1 MTSITQ
7 LVKNNLE
14 LSKNIPLKIALYE
27 AFKKTIVLR
36 EIPAGTRINEKE
48 FSTEL
53 NISRTP
59 IRYALGVLEEEKLV
73 EHIPNRGIIVK
84 GISLQ
89 DAHEI
94 FEIRKSLE
102 TLAST
107 TAMNKMTKADF
118 DEMKELLETCEGYLL
133 EHEIDN
139 VLKNFNDFNNLIYE
153 KSQMLRLKEIV
164 SELQA
169 YLLYF
174 RRISISS
181 DDRRRKALDEHW
193 MIYRGIKNKDYQQV
207 TLITHEHL
215 NHSLDFIIQE
225 MEQDNDPD
233 R

>member
-1 MTSITQ
+1 MNSITQ
-7 LVKNNLE
+7 IVKNNLE
-14 LSKNIPLKIALYE
+14 LSQNVPLKIALYH

-48 FSTEL
+48 FSSEL

-84 GISLQ
+84 GVSLQ
-89 DAHEI
+89 DALEI
-94 FEIRKSLE
+94 FEIRKALE

-107 TAMNKMTKADF
+107 TAMNLMTKDDF
-118 DEMKELLETCEGYLL
+118 EEMRQLLETCECYLKNQ
-133 EHEIDN
+133 EIDK
-139 VLKNFNDFNNLIYE
+139 VLANFNDFNNLIYE

-193 MIYRGIKNKDYQQV
+193 LIYRGMKNKDYQQV

-215 NHSLDFIIQE
+215 NHSLEFIIQE
-225 MEQDNDPD
+225 MEETNDQ
-233 R
+233 

>member
-1 MTSITQ
+1 MNSITQ
-7 LVKNNLE
+7 IVKNNLE
-14 LSKNIPLKIALYE
+14 LSQNVPLKIALYH

-48 FSTEL
+48 FSSEL

-84 GISLQ
+84 GVSLQ
-89 DAHEI
+89 DALEI
-94 FEIRKSLE
+94 FEIRKALE

-107 TAMNKMTKADF
+107 AAMNLMTKEDF
-118 DEMKELLETCEGYLL
+118 EEMRQLLETCECYLKNQ
-133 EHEIDN
+133 EIDK
-139 VLKNFNDFNNLIYE
+139 VLANFNDFNNLIYE

-193 MIYRGIKNKDYQQV
+193 LIYRGMKNKDYQQV

-215 NHSLDFIIQE
+215 NHSLEFIIQE
-225 MEQDNDPD
+225 MEETNDQ
-233 R
+233 

>member
-1 MTSITQ
+1 MSQ
-7 LVKNNLE
+7 NV
-14 LSKNIPLKIALYE
+14 PLKIALYH

-48 FSTEL
+48 FSSEL

-84 GISLQ
+84 GVSLQ
-89 DAHEI
+89 DALEI
-94 FEIRKSLE
+94 FEIRKALE

-107 TAMNKMTKADF
+107 TAMNLMTKEDF
-118 DEMKELLETCEGYLL
+118 EEMRQLLETCECYLKNQ
-133 EHEIDN
+133 EIDK
-139 VLKNFNDFNNLIYE
+139 VLANFNDFNNLIYE

-193 MIYRGIKNKDYQQV
+193 LIYRGMKNKDYQQV

-215 NHSLDFIIQE
+215 NHSLEFIIQE
-225 MEQDNDPD
+225 MEETNDQ
-233 R
+233 

>member
-1 MTSITQ
+1 M
-7 LVKNNLE
+7 LKKNLE
-14 LSKNIPLKIALYE
+14 LSQNVPLKIALYH

-48 FSTEL
+48 FSSEL

-84 GISLQ
+84 GVSLQ
-89 DAHEI
+89 DALEI
-94 FEIRKSLE
+94 FEIRKALE

-107 TAMNKMTKADF
+107 TAMNLMTKEDF
-118 DEMKELLETCEGYLL
+118 EEMRQLLETCECYLKNQ
-133 EHEIDN
+133 EIDK
-139 VLKNFNDFNNLIYE
+139 VLANFNDFNNLIYE

-193 MIYRGIKNKDYQQV
+193 LIYRGMKNKDYQQV

-215 NHSLDFIIQE
+215 NHSLEFIIQE
-225 MEQDNDPD
+225 MEETNDQ
-233 R
+233 

>member
-1 MTSITQ
+1 MNSITQ
-7 LVKNNLE
+7 IVKNNLE
-14 LSKNIPLKIALYE
+14 LSQNVPLKIALYH

-48 FSTEL
+48 FSSEL

-84 GISLQ
+84 GVSLQ
-89 DAHEI
+89 DALEI
-94 FEIRKSLE
+94 FEIRKALE

-107 TAMNKMTKADF
+107 TAMNLMTKEDF
-118 DEMKELLETCEGYLL
+118 EEMRQLLETCECYLKNQ
-133 EHEIDN
+133 EIDK
-139 VLKNFNDFNNLIYE
+139 VLANFNDFNNLIYE

-193 MIYRGIKNKDYQQV
+193 LIYRGMKNKDYQQV

-215 NHSLDFIIQE
+215 NHSLEFIIQE
-225 MEQDNDPD
+225 MEETNAQ
-233 R
+233 

>member
-1 MTSITQ
+1 MNSITQ
-7 LVKNNLE
+7 IVKNNLE
-14 LSKNIPLKIALYE
+14 LSQNVPLKIALYH

-48 FSTEL
+48 FSSEL

-84 GISLQ
+84 GVSLQ
-89 DAHEI
+89 DALEI
-94 FEIRKSLE
+94 FEIRKALE

-107 TAMNKMTKADF
+107 TAMNLMTKEDF
-118 DEMKELLETCEGYLL
+118 EEMRQLLETCECYLKNQ
-133 EHEIDN
+133 EIDK
-139 VLKNFNDFNNLIYE
+139 VLANFNDFNNLIYE

-193 MIYRGIKNKDYQQV
+193 LIYRGMKNKDYQQV

-215 NHSLDFIIQE
+215 NHSLEFIIQE
-225 MEQDNDPD
+225 MEETNDQ
-233 R
+233 

>member
-1 MTSITQ
+1 MNSITQ
-7 LVKNNLE
+7 IVKNHLE
-14 LSKNIPLKIALYE
+14 LSQNVPLKIALYH

-48 FSTEL
+48 FSSEL

-84 GISLQ
+84 GVSLQ
-89 DAHEI
+89 DALEI
-94 FEIRKSLE
+94 FEIRKALE

-107 TAMNKMTKADF
+107 TAMNLMTKEDF
-118 DEMKELLETCEGYLL
+118 EEMRQLLETCECYLKNQ
-133 EHEIDN
+133 EIEK
-139 VLKNFNDFNNLIYE
+139 VLANFNDFNNLIYE

-193 MIYRGIKNKDYQQV
+193 LIYRGMKNKDYQQV

-215 NHSLDFIIQE
+215 NHSLEFIIQE
-225 MEQDNDPD
+225 MEETNDQ
-233 R
+233 

>member
-84 GISLQ
+84 GVSLQ

-133 EHEIDN
+133 EHNIDN

-193 MIYRGIKNKDYQQV
+193 MIYRGMKNKDYQQV

>member
-1 MTSITQ
+1 MNSITQ
-7 LVKNNLE
+7 IVKNNLE
-14 LSKNIPLKIALYE
+14 LSQNVPLKIALYH

-48 FSTEL
+48 FSSEL

-84 GISLQ
+84 GVSLQ
-89 DAHEI
+89 DALEI
-94 FEIRKSLE
+94 FEIRKALE

-107 TAMNKMTKADF
+107 TAMNLMTKDDF
-118 DEMKELLETCEGYLL
+118 EEMRQLLETCECYLKNQ
-133 EHEIDN
+133 EIDK
-139 VLKNFNDFNNLIYE
+139 VLANFNDFNNLIYE

-193 MIYRGIKNKDYQQV
+193 LIYRGMKNKDYQQV

-215 NHSLDFIIQE
+215 NHSLEFIIQE
-225 MEQDNDPD
+225 MEEANDQ
-233 R
+233 

>member
-1 MTSITQ
+1 MKAITQ
-7 LVKNNLE
+7 IVKNNLE
-14 LSKNIPLKIALYE
+14 LSQNIPLKIALYH

-48 FSTEL
+48 FSSEL

-84 GISLQ
+84 GVSLK
-89 DAHEI
+89 DALEI
-94 FEIRKSLE
+94 FEIRKALD

-107 TAMNKMTKADF
+107 TAMNLMTKEDF
-118 DEMKELLETCEGYLL
+118 EEMHQLLQTCESYL
-133 EHEIDN
+133 ENKEIDK
-139 VLKNFNDFNNLIYE
+139 VLANFNDFNNLIYQ

-181 DDRRRKALDEHW
+181 DNRRRKALDEHW
-193 MIYRGIKNKDYQQV
+193 LIYRGMKNKDYQQV

-215 NHSLDFIIQE
+215 NHSLEFIVQE
-225 MEQDNDPD
+225 MEEANDY
-233 R
+233 

>member
-1 MTSITQ
+1 MNPITEV
-7 LVKNNLE
+7 VKHNLE
-14 LSKNIPLKIALYE
+14 LSQNKPLKIALYE

-59 IRYALGVLEEEKLV
+59 IRYALSALEEEKLV
-73 EHIPNRGIIVK
+73 EHLPNKGIIVK
-84 GISLQ
+84 GVSLD

-94 FEIRKSLE
+94 FEIRKALD

-107 TAMNKMTKADF
+107 TAMNKMSIEDF
-118 DEMKELLETCEGYLL
+118 EEMRQLLNTCEGYLVQ
-133 EHEIDN
+133 DQ
-139 VLKNFNDFNNLIYE
+139 VDKVFDNFNDFNNLIYE

-181 DDRRRKALDEHW
+181 VERRRKALDEHW
-193 MIYRGIKNKDYQQV
+193 MIYRGMKNKDYQQV
-207 TLITHEHL
+207 NLITHEHL
-215 NHSLDFIIQE
+215 NNSLDFIV
-225 MEQDNDPD
+225 QDLEGRTDA
-233 R
+233 

>member
-1 MTSITQ
+1 MNSITQ
-7 LVKNNLE
+7 IVKNNLE
-14 LSKNIPLKIALYE
+14 LSQNVPLKIALYH

-48 FSTEL
+48 FSSEL

-84 GISLQ
+84 GVSLQ
-89 DAHEI
+89 DALEI
-94 FEIRKSLE
+94 FEIRKALE

-107 TAMNKMTKADF
+107 TAMNLMTKDDF
-118 DEMKELLETCEGYLL
+118 EEMHQLLETCECYLKNQ
-133 EHEIDN
+133 EIDK
-139 VLKNFNDFNNLIYE
+139 VLANFNDFNNLIYE

-181 DDRRRKALDEHW
+181 YDRRRKALDEHW
-193 MIYRGIKNKDYQQV
+193 LIYRGMKNKDYQQV

-215 NHSLDFIIQE
+215 NHSLEFIIQE
-225 MEQDNDPD
+225 MEETNDQ
-233 R
+233 

>member
-1 MTSITQ
+1 MNSITQ
-7 LVKNNLE
+7 IVKNHLE
-14 LSKNIPLKIALYE
+14 LSQNVPLKIALYH

-48 FSTEL
+48 FSSEL

-84 GISLQ
+84 GVSLQ
-89 DAHEI
+89 DALEI
-94 FEIRKSLE
+94 FEIRKALE

-107 TAMNKMTKADF
+107 TAMNLMTKEDF
-118 DEMKELLETCEGYLL
+118 EEMRQLLETCECYLKNQ
-133 EHEIDN
+133 EIDK
-139 VLKNFNDFNNLIYE
+139 VLANFNDFNNLIYE

-193 MIYRGIKNKDYQQV
+193 LIYRGMKNKDYQQV

-215 NHSLDFIIQE
+215 NHSLEFIIQE
-225 MEQDNDPD
+225 MEEANDQ
-233 R
+233 

>member
-1 MTSITQ
+1 MNSITQ
-7 LVKNNLE
+7 IVKNNLE
-14 LSKNIPLKIALYE
+14 LSQNIPLKIALYH

-48 FSTEL
+48 FSSEL

-84 GISLQ
+84 GVSLQ
-89 DAHEI
+89 DALEI
-94 FEIRKSLE
+94 FEIRKALE

-107 TAMNKMTKADF
+107 TAMNLMTKEDF
-118 DEMKELLETCEGYLL
+118 EEMRQLLETCECYLKNQ
-133 EHEIDN
+133 EIDK
-139 VLKNFNDFNNLIYE
+139 VLANFNDFNNLIYE

-193 MIYRGIKNKDYQQV
+193 LIYRGMKNKDYQQV

-215 NHSLDFIIQE
+215 NHSLEFIIQE
-225 MEQDNDPD
+225 MEETNDQ
-233 R
+233 

>member
-1 MTSITQ
+1 MNSITQ
-7 LVKNNLE
+7 IVKNNLE
-14 LSKNIPLKIALYE
+14 LSQNVPLKIALYH

-48 FSTEL
+48 FSSEL

-84 GISLQ
+84 GVSLQ
-89 DAHEI
+89 DALEI
-94 FEIRKSLE
+94 FEIRKALE
-102 TLAST
+102 SLAST
-107 TAMNKMTKADF
+107 TAMNLMTKDDF
-118 DEMKELLETCEGYLL
+118 EEMRQLLETCECYLKNQ
-133 EHEIDN
+133 EIDK
-139 VLKNFNDFNNLIYE
+139 VLANFNDFNNLIYE

-193 MIYRGIKNKDYQQV
+193 LIYRGMKNKDYQQV

-215 NHSLDFIIQE
+215 NHSLEFIIQE
-225 MEQDNDPD
+225 MEETNDQ
-233 R
+233 

>member
-1 MTSITQ
+1 MNSITQ
-7 LVKNNLE
+7 IVKNNLE
-14 LSKNIPLKIALYE
+14 LSQNVPLKIALYH

-48 FSTEL
+48 FSSEL

-84 GISLQ
+84 GVSLQ
-89 DAHEI
+89 DALEI
-94 FEIRKSLE
+94 FEIRKALE

-107 TAMNKMTKADF
+107 TAMNLMTKEDF
-118 DEMKELLETCEGYLL
+118 EEMRQLLETCECYLKNQK
-133 EHEIDN
+133 IDK
-139 VLKNFNDFNNLIYE
+139 VLANFNDFNNLIYE

-193 MIYRGIKNKDYQQV
+193 LIYRGMKNKDYQQV

-215 NHSLDFIIQE
+215 NHSLEFIIQE
-225 MEQDNDPD
+225 MEETNDQ
-233 R
+233 

>member
-1 MTSITQ
+1 MNSITQ
-7 LVKNNLE
+7 IVKNNLE
-14 LSKNIPLKIALYE
+14 LSQNVPLKIALYH

-48 FSTEL
+48 FSSEL

-59 IRYALGVLEEEKLV
+59 IRYALGILEEEKLV

-84 GISLQ
+84 GVSLQ
-89 DAHEI
+89 DALEI
-94 FEIRKSLE
+94 FEIRKALE

-107 TAMNKMTKADF
+107 TAMNLMTKDDF
-118 DEMKELLETCEGYLL
+118 EEMRQLLETCECYLKNQ
-133 EHEIDN
+133 EIDK
-139 VLKNFNDFNNLIYE
+139 VLANFNDFNNLIYE

-193 MIYRGIKNKDYQQV
+193 LIYRGMKNKDYQQV

-215 NHSLDFIIQE
+215 NHSLEFIIQE
-225 MEQDNDPD
+225 MEETNDQ
-233 R
+233 

>member
-1 MTSITQ
+1 MTSITEV
-7 LVKNNLE
+7 VKNNLE
-14 LSKNIPLKIALYE
+14 LSQNKPLKIALYD
-27 AFKKTIVLR
+27 AFKKTIILR

-73 EHIPNRGIIVK
+73 EHLPNKGIIVK
-84 GISLQ
+84 GVSLD

-94 FEIRKSLE
+94 FEIRKALD

-107 TAMNKMTKADF
+107 TAMIKMTDDDF
-118 DEMKELLETCEGYLL
+118 EEMRQLLETCEGYLVNNQV
-133 EHEIDN
+133 DK
-139 VLKNFNDFNNLIYE
+139 VLDNFNDFNNLIYV

-181 DDRRRKALDEHW
+181 VERRRKALDEH
-193 MIYRGIKNKDYQQV
+193 
-207 TLITHEHL
+207 
-215 NHSLDFIIQE
+215 
-225 MEQDNDPD
+225 
-233 R
+233 

>member
-84 GISLQ
+84 GVSLQ

-193 MIYRGIKNKDYQQV
+193 MIYRGMKNKDYQQV

>member
-1 MTSITQ
+1 MNSITQ
-7 LVKNNLE
+7 IVKNNLE
-14 LSKNIPLKIALYE
+14 LSQNVPLKIALYH

-48 FSTEL
+48 FSSEL

-84 GISLQ
+84 GVSLQ
-89 DAHEI
+89 DALEI
-94 FEIRKSLE
+94 FEIRKALE

-107 TAMNKMTKADF
+107 TAMNLMTKEDF
-118 DEMKELLETCEGYLL
+118 EEMRQLLETCECYLKNQ
-133 EHEIDN
+133 EIEK
-139 VLKNFNDFNNLIYE
+139 VLANFNDFNNLIYE

-193 MIYRGIKNKDYQQV
+193 LIYRGMKNKDYQQV

-215 NHSLDFIIQE
+215 NHSLEFIIQE
-225 MEQDNDPD
+225 MEETNDQ
-233 R
+233 

>member
-1 MTSITQ
+1 MNSITQ
-7 LVKNNLE
+7 IVKNNLE
-14 LSKNIPLKIALYE
+14 LSQNVPLKIALYH

-48 FSTEL
+48 FSSEL

-84 GISLQ
+84 GVSLQ
-89 DAHEI
+89 DALEI
-94 FEIRKSLE
+94 FEIRKALE

-107 TAMNKMTKADF
+107 TAMNLMTKDDF
-118 DEMKELLETCEGYLL
+118 EEMHQLLETCECYLKNQ
-133 EHEIDN
+133 EIDK
-139 VLKNFNDFNNLIYE
+139 VLANFNDFNNLIYE

-193 MIYRGIKNKDYQQV
+193 LIYRGMKNKDYQQV

-215 NHSLDFIIQE
+215 NHSLEFIIQE
-225 MEQDNDPD
+225 MEETNDQ
-233 R
+233 

>member
-1 MTSITQ
+1 MNSFTDV
-7 LVKNNLE
+7 VKKNLA

-59 IRYALGVLEEEKLV
+59 IRYALSVLQEEKLV

-84 GISLQ
+84 GVSLQ

-94 FEIRKSLE
+94 FEIRKSLD

-118 DEMKELLETCEGYLL
+118 DEMKQLLETCEGYLL
-133 EHEIDN
+133 DHEIDK
-139 VLKNFNDFNNLIYE
+139 VLQNFNDFNNLIYE

-164 SELQA
+164 SRLQT

-181 DDRRRKALDEHW
+181 DARRRNALDEHW
-193 MIYRGIKNKDYQQV
+193 MIYRGMKNKDYQQV

-225 MEQDNDPD
+225 MEQSNE
-233 R
+233 

>member
-1 MTSITQ
+1 MQ
-7 LVKNNLE
+7 LHKLLKKNLE
-14 LSKNIPLKIALYE
+14 LSQNVPLKIALYH

-48 FSTEL
+48 FSSEL

-84 GISLQ
+84 GVSLQ
-89 DAHEI
+89 DALEI
-94 FEIRKSLE
+94 FEIRKALE

-107 TAMNKMTKADF
+107 TAMNLMTKEDF
-118 DEMKELLETCEGYLL
+118 EEMRQLLETCECYLKNQ
-133 EHEIDN
+133 EIDK
-139 VLKNFNDFNNLIYE
+139 VLANFNDFNNLIYE

-193 MIYRGIKNKDYQQV
+193 LIYRGMKNKDYQQV

-215 NHSLDFIIQE
+215 NHSLEFIIQE
-225 MEQDNDPD
+225 MEETNDQ
-233 R
+233 

>member
-1 MTSITQ
+1 MNSITQ
-7 LVKNNLE
+7 IVKNNLE
-14 LSKNIPLKIALYE
+14 LSQNVPLKIALYH

-48 FSTEL
+48 FSSEL

-84 GISLQ
+84 GVSLQ
-89 DAHEI
+89 DALEI
-94 FEIRKSLE
+94 FEIRKALE

-107 TAMNKMTKADF
+107 TAMNLMTKEDF
-118 DEMKELLETCEGYLL
+118 EEMRQLLETCECYLKNQ
-133 EHEIDN
+133 EIDK
-139 VLKNFNDFNNLIYE
+139 VLANFNDFNNLIYE

-193 MIYRGIKNKDYQQV
+193 LIYRGMKNKDYQQV

-225 MEQDNDPD
+225 MEETNDQ
-233 R
+233 

>member
-1 MTSITQ
+1 MNSITQ
-7 LVKNNLE
+7 IVKNNLE
-14 LSKNIPLKIALYE
+14 LSQNVPLKIALYH

-48 FSTEL
+48 FSSEL

-84 GISLQ
+84 GVSLQ
-89 DAHEI
+89 DALEI
-94 FEIRKSLE
+94 FEIRKALE

-107 TAMNKMTKADF
+107 TAMNLMTKEDF
-118 DEMKELLETCEGYLL
+118 EEMRQLLETCECYLKNQ
-133 EHEIDN
+133 EIDK
-139 VLKNFNDFNNLIYE
+139 VLANFNDFNNLIYE

-193 MIYRGIKNKDYQQV
+193 LIYRGMKNKDYQQV

-215 NHSLDFIIQE
+215 NHSLEFIIQE
-225 MEQDNDPD
+225 MEEANDQ
-233 R
+233 

>member
-1 MTSITQ
+1 MNSITQ
-7 LVKNNLE
+7 IVKNNLE
-14 LSKNIPLKIALYE
+14 LSQNVPLKIALYH

-48 FSTEL
+48 FSSEL

-84 GISLQ
+84 GVSLQ
-89 DAHEI
+89 DALEI
-94 FEIRKSLE
+94 FEIRKALE

-107 TAMNKMTKADF
+107 TAMNLMTKDDF
-118 DEMKELLETCEGYLL
+118 EEMRQLLETCECYLKNQ
-133 EHEIDN
+133 EIDK
-139 VLKNFNDFNNLIYE
+139 VLANFNDFNNLIYK

-193 MIYRGIKNKDYQQV
+193 LIYRGMKNKDYQQV

-215 NHSLDFIIQE
+215 NHSLEFIIQE
-225 MEQDNDPD
+225 MEETNDQ
-233 R
+233 